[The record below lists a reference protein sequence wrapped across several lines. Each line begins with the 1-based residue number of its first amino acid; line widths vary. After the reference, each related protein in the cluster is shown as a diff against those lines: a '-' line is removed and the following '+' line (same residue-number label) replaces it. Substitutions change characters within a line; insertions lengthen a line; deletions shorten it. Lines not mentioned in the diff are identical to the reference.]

1 MSQIV
6 SEMFGYERESDNDT
20 IIDNYDDSSS
30 DISMP
35 SDVTID
41 SDSDSHSEGENDT
54 DNNNNN
60 RQPWPVPVL
69 GNNVFTNELS
79 PIVITMI
86 TITCNIIPKPV
97 NVSIMTDFSY

>member
-1 MSQIV
+1 MSQTV
-6 SEMFGYERESDNDT
+6 SEMFGYERKSDDDT

-35 SDVTID
+35 SDVTVD
-41 SDSDSHSEGENDT
+41 SDSDSHSESENDA

-60 RQPWPVPVL
+60 RQHWPVPVL

-86 TITCNIIPKPV
+86 TITRNIIPKLV
-97 NVSIMTDFSY
+97 NVSIMTVFSY

>member
-1 MSQIV
+1 MSQTV
-6 SEMFGYERESDNDT
+6 SEMFDYERESDDDT

-35 SDVTID
+35 SDVTVD
-41 SDSDSHSEGENDT
+41 SDSDSHSENDT
-54 DNNNNN
+54 DNNNN

-79 PIVITMI
+79 PIVIT
-86 TITCNIIPKPV
+86 ITCNIIPKPV
-97 NVSIMTDFSY
+97 NVSIMTVFSY

>member
-1 MSQIV
+1 MSQTV
-6 SEMFGYERESDNDT
+6 SEMFGYERESDDDT

-35 SDVTID
+35 SD
-41 SDSDSHSEGENDT
+41 SDSDSESENDT
-54 DNNNNN
+54 DNNNN
-60 RQPWPVPVL
+60 RQHWPVPVL
-69 GNNVFTNELS
+69 GNNVLTNELS

-97 NVSIMTDFSY
+97 NVSIMTVFNY

>member
-1 MSQIV
+1 MSQTV
-6 SEMFGYERESDNDT
+6 SEMFGYERESDDDT

-35 SDVTID
+35 NDVTVD
-41 SDSDSHSEGENDT
+41 SDSDSHSENDT
-54 DNNNNN
+54 DNNNNI
-60 RQPWPVPVL
+60 QPWPVPVSE
-69 GNNVFTNELS
+69 NNVFTNELS

-97 NVSIMTDFSY
+97 NLSIMTVFSY

>member
-1 MSQIV
+1 MSQTV
-6 SEMFGYERESDNDT
+6 SEMFGYERESDDDT

-35 SDVTID
+35 SDVTVD
-41 SDSDSHSEGENDT
+41 SDSDSHSESENDT

-60 RQPWPVPVL
+60 RQHWPVPVL

-79 PIVITMI
+79 PIVITI
-86 TITCNIIPKPV
+86 TSNIIPKPV
-97 NVSIMTDFSY
+97 NVSIMTVFSY

>member
-1 MSQIV
+1 MSQTV
-6 SEMFGYERESDNDT
+6 SEMFGYKKESDDDT
-20 IIDNYDDSSS
+20 IIDNFDDSSS
-30 DISMP
+30 DILMP
-35 SDVTID
+35 SDVTVD
-41 SDSDSHSEGENDT
+41 SDSDSHSENDT
-54 DNNNNN
+54 DNNNN

-97 NVSIMTDFSY
+97 NVSIMTVFSY

>member
-1 MSQIV
+1 MSQTV
-6 SEMFGYERESDNDT
+6 SEMFGYERESDDDT

-35 SDVTID
+35 SDVTVD
-41 SDSDSHSEGENDT
+41 SDSDSHSESENDT

-60 RQPWPVPVL
+60 RPVPVL

-86 TITCNIIPKPV
+86 TITCNVIPKPV
-97 NVSIMTDFSY
+97 NVSIMTVFSY